1 MGKMERKRESDFVRY
16 LFKWLLLIFAAFAAI
31 SICFNL
37 VTYMREKQYYS
48 EIIEQEQQERINYLS
63 RNINEELTTLKITAS
78 VAVKEDIVQ
87 ELYCRYDYVNS
98 YERSKLMEDIRKRC
112 MEIDNLNSFV
122 SASCLYLPEKKLKIS
137 RDGYDFVEEE
147 AYAFVLE
154 NKENG
159 MLSIK
164 DGKAYI
170 IEILNKNYLDDKW
183 IKENVLGI
191 FVIEL
196 NTGVIL
202 QEMQFAKMMDQDAL
216 FMASPDNSAVYFST
230 RDIDYGNLKKGDDPD
245 KLLLDGEE
253 YLFMSS
259 HDDGD
264 FFRLYYL
271 QDQSFLHLIQDKM
284 ITSILLFAG
293 IIVLTILLAFALFY
307 RRVFRPLEVLLV
319 DAFDQ
324 IKKSNLS
331 YRIPET
337 EKNRVFANLYRN
349 FNYMAERIDTLVSR
363 ELKQEILV
371 NQANFKHLQ
380 AQINPHFMYNSYFLL
395 YRMIKSGDKEGS
407 LLVCENLG
415 CFFKYINRDS
425 GENKSLED
433 EISHA
438 RSYAII
444 QGYRY
449 KGIIHVDFPELPVRY
464 NYIEVPRLIIQPL
477 IENVFKYVVSQME
490 EEEAIR
496 LKVSYEEAGVEL
508 LIHVENSGQIEE
520 EQLEYIR
527 RKLHDAEANEDIT
540 ALMNINARLQVFFK
554 KENPLEVNRSCLGGL
569 RVTLHV
575 QL

>member
-1 MGKMERKRESDFVRY
+1 MEMKRESDFVRY
-16 LFKWLLLIFAAFAAI
+16 LFKWLLLIFTVFAVV

-48 EIIEQEQQERINYLS
+48 RIIEQEQQERINYLS
-63 RNINEELTTLKITAS
+63 RNINEELTNLKITANM
-78 VAVKEDIVQ
+78 AVKEEIVQ
-87 ELYCRYDYVNS
+87 DLYCRYDYVNS
-98 YERSKLMEDIRKRC
+98 YERSKLMEAIRKRC

-122 SASCLYLPEKKLKIS
+122 SSSWLYLPEKNLKIG

-154 NKENG
+154 NKENE
-159 MLSIK
+159 LISIK

-170 IEILNKNYLDDKW
+170 IEILNKNYLLDKW
-183 IKENVLGI
+183 SRDNILSI

-196 NTGVIL
+196 NTGLIR
-202 QEMQFAKMMDQDAL
+202 QELQFAKMMDDDVL
-216 FMASPDNSAVYFST
+216 FMVSPDNTTVYFST
-230 RDIDYGNLKKGDDPD
+230 RDIVYQNLKQGEKPN

-259 HDDGD
+259 HDDGH
-264 FFRLYYL
+264 FFGLYYM
-271 QDQSFLHLIQDKM
+271 QDQSFLHLIQNKM

-319 DAFDQ
+319 DAFAQ

-331 YRIPET
+331 YRIPVT
-337 EKNRVFANLYRN
+337 EKNRVFTNLYQN

-415 CFFKYINRDS
+415 RFFKYINRDS

-464 NYIEVPRLIIQPL
+464 HYIEVPRLIIQPL
-477 IENVFKYVVSQME
+477 IENVFKYVVSEME
-490 EEEAIR
+490 EEEEICLR
-496 LKVSYEEAGVEL
+496 VNYEEKGEEL
-508 LIHVENSGQIEE
+508 LIHVENSGKLDA
-520 EQLEYIR
+520 EQLEIIR
-527 RKLHDAEANEDIT
+527 KKLKDTEENSDIT

-554 KENPLEVNRSCLGGL
+554 KENPLDVSRSLLGGL

-575 QL
+575 NL

>member
-1 MGKMERKRESDFVRY
+1 MEMKRESDFVRY
-16 LFKWLLLIFAAFAAI
+16 LFKWLLLIFTVFAVV

-37 VTYMREKQYYS
+37 VNYMREKQYYS
-48 EIIEQEQQERINYLS
+48 RIIEQEQQERINYLS
-63 RNINEELTTLKITAS
+63 RNINEELTNLKITANM
-78 VAVKEDIVQ
+78 AVKEEIVQ
-87 ELYCRYDYVNS
+87 DLYCRYDYVNS
-98 YERSKLMEDIRKRC
+98 YERSKLMEAIRKRC

-122 SASCLYLPEKKLKIS
+122 SSSWLYLPEKNLKIG

-154 NKENG
+154 NKENE
-159 MLSIK
+159 LISIK

-170 IEILNKNYLDDKW
+170 IEILNKNYLLDKW
-183 IKENVLGI
+183 SRDNILSI

-196 NTGVIL
+196 NTGLIR
-202 QEMQFAKMMDQDAL
+202 QELQFAKMMDDDVL
-216 FMASPDNSAVYFST
+216 FMISPDNATVYFST
-230 RDIDYGNLKKGDDPD
+230 RDIIYQNLKQGEKPN

-259 HDDGD
+259 HDDGH
-264 FFRLYYL
+264 FFGLYYM
-271 QDQSFLHLIQDKM
+271 QDQSFLHLIQNKM

-319 DAFDQ
+319 DAFAQ

-331 YRIPET
+331 YRIPVT
-337 EKNRVFANLYRN
+337 EKNRVFTNLYQN

-415 CFFKYINRDS
+415 RFFKYINRDS

-464 NYIEVPRLIIQPL
+464 HYIEVPRLIIQPL
-477 IENVFKYVVSQME
+477 IENVFKYVVSEME
-490 EEEAIR
+490 EEEEICLR
-496 LKVSYEEAGVEL
+496 VSYEEKGEEL
-508 LIHVENSGQIEE
+508 LIHVENSGKLDA
-520 EQLEYIR
+520 EQLEIIR
-527 RKLHDAEANEDIT
+527 KKLKDTEENSDIT

-554 KENPLEVNRSCLGGL
+554 KEKPLDVNRSLLGGL

-575 QL
+575 NL

>member
-1 MGKMERKRESDFVRY
+1 MK
-16 LFKWLLLIFAAFAAI
+16 
-31 SICFNL
+31 
-37 VTYMREKQYYS
+37 
-48 EIIEQEQQERINYLS
+48 
-63 RNINEELTTLKITAS
+63 EE
-78 VAVKEDIVQ
+78 IVQ
-87 ELYCRYDYVNS
+87 DLYCRYDYVNS
-98 YERSKLMEDIRKRC
+98 YERSKLMEAIRKRC

-122 SASCLYLPEKKLKIS
+122 SSSWLYLPEKNLKIG

-154 NKENG
+154 NKENE
-159 MLSIK
+159 LISIK

-170 IEILNKNYLDDKW
+170 IEILNKNYLLDKW
-183 IKENVLGI
+183 SRDNILSI

-196 NTGVIL
+196 NTGLIR
-202 QEMQFAKMMDQDAL
+202 QELQFAKMMDDDVL
-216 FMASPDNSAVYFST
+216 FMVSPDNTTVYFST
-230 RDIDYGNLKKGDDPD
+230 RDIVYQNLKQGEKPN

-259 HDDGD
+259 HDDGH
-264 FFRLYYL
+264 FFGLYYM
-271 QDQSFLHLIQDKM
+271 QDQSFLHLIQNKM

-319 DAFDQ
+319 DAFAQ

-331 YRIPET
+331 YRIPVT
-337 EKNRVFANLYRN
+337 EKNRVFTNLYQN

-415 CFFKYINRDS
+415 RFFKYINRDS

-464 NYIEVPRLIIQPL
+464 HYIEVPRLIIQPL
-477 IENVFKYVVSQME
+477 IENVFKYVVSEME
-490 EEEAIR
+490 EEEEICLR
-496 LKVSYEEAGVEL
+496 VSYEEKGEEL
-508 LIHVENSGQIEE
+508 LIHVENSGKLNI
-520 EQLEYIR
+520 EQLEIIR
-527 RKLHDAEANEDIT
+527 KKLKDTEENSDIT

-554 KENPLEVNRSCLGGL
+554 KENPLDVSRSLLGGL

-575 QL
+575 NL